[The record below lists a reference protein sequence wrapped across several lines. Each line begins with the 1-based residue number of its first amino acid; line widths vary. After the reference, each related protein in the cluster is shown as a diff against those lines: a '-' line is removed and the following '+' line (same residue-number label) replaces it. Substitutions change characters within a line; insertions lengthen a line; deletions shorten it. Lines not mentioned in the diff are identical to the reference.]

1 MTDEHRG
8 AILGCYR
15 NCFQV
20 AQRMQIAESA
30 NHVFGP
36 AHFKQASTN
45 FIRTCSNSFDD
56 RRKRDSVCAKFVG
69 VQVDLILAHESA
81 DGGYLGHSGNRFELV
96 TQVPILKA
104 SQVGQTALMAV
115 VHKRVFIDPSCAS
128 RVRPDNRMDACWYT
142 PRNLL

>member
-1 MTDEHRG
+1 
-8 AILGCYR
+8 
-15 NCFQV
+15 
-20 AQRMQIAESA
+20 MQIAESA

-81 DGGYLGHSGNRFELV
+81 DGGYLGHSGYRFELV

-104 SQVGQTALMAV
+104 SQLRQTPLMALA
-115 VHKRVFIDPSCAS
+115 HKRASIHPSSAT
-128 RVRPDNRMDACWYT
+128 RLP
-142 PRNLL
+142 P